1 MKKIL
6 INLYN
11 WILHIPK
18 IRIIKSFVLSKK
30 YGAHFWIF
38 RKCKLYIAKSAN
50 ITLQGYLHIN
60 EPWAHGQKSYA
71 TFKIE
76 DYATLEVKNGFRFR
90 SGNYVSIE
98 KNARLVLGSGSI
110 NRNCNLSCFKYVSIG
125 ENVHISENVVIRD
138 SDNHS
143 VLYDGYVQAAPI
155 IIGNNVW
162 IGLNSTILKGV
173 TIGDGAVIAAGS
185 VVTKDV
191 PPKALVAGVPARVI
205 KEEVEWKV

>member
-1 MKKIL
+1 MK
-6 INLYN
+6 
-11 WILHIPK
+11 
-18 IRIIKSFVLSKK
+18 IIKSGILSKK
-30 YGAHFWIF
+30 YGVHFWVF
-38 RKCKLYIAKSAN
+38 KRCKIYIAKSAH
-50 ITLQGYLHIN
+50 IMLQGYLHVN
-60 EPWAHGQKSYA
+60 EPWKHGQKSYA

-76 DYATLEVKNGFRFR
+76 DNATLEVKNGFRFR
-90 SGNYVSIE
+90 SGNYISIE
-98 KNARLVLGSGSI
+98 KNAKLVLGSGSI
-110 NRNCNLSCFKYVSIG
+110 NRNCNLSCFKYISIG

-138 SDNHS
+138 SDNHYM
-143 VLYDGYVQAAPI
+143 LYDGYVQAAPI

-191 PPKALVAGVPARVI
+191 PPKVLVAGVPARVI